1 MELKK
6 KELELRL
13 TEASLEQSHALLN
26 ERTELIKQERQ
37 VVRLFSFSFLAII
50 LFHQRLTLNDWFYTK
65 NVKN

>member
-1 MELKK
+1 MALKK

-37 VVRLFSFSFLAII
+37 VVRRI
-50 LFHQRLTLNDWFYTK
+50 LFFFFFFESILLRPKQNDWFYTK